1 MAPGVVMQEADS
13 SGQHSP
19 SAVLNGSSEFFYGIA
34 VNLCINGSPFR
45 HKIHQKK
52 PLTVP
57 KRDAMTFPAEWFVL
71 NILVA
76 GENE

>member
-1 MAPGVVMQEADS
+1 MQEADS
-13 SGQHSP
+13 PGQHSP
-19 SAVLNGSSEFFYGIA
+19 SAVLNGSSEFFFYGIA
-34 VNLCINGSPFR
+34 VSLCIFR
-45 HKIHQKK
+45 HKIHQKE

-57 KRDAMTFPAEWFVL
+57 KTDDMTFPAEWFVL

>member
-1 MAPGVVMQEADS
+1 MAYLS
-13 SGQHSP
+13 
-19 SAVLNGSSEFFYGIA
+19 FFKGIA
-34 VNLCINGSPFR
+34 VSLCIFW
-45 HKIHQKK
+45 HKIHQKE

-57 KRDAMTFPAEWFVL
+57 KTDDMIFPAEWFVY